1 MGSGRRRGLRTPS
14 KNSEVSVPWGGASA
28 LGTSAAAMASPTA
41 SAASASASSGRQ
53 HTLLSS
59 PEPFT
64 SPPMGLQAAHES

>member
-53 HTLLSS
+53 HTLPS

-64 SPPMGLQAAHES
+64 SPPMGLLAAHES